1 MERACEHRSNVYG
14 CPDSPP
20 AYWPRNNFCNNLKD
34 QVELTKSHGDF
45 MLSMVKKTP
54 GRGPMVEVNRAS
66 IVNFVENIHH
76 LCRLTLDIESVGPSK
91 QPDLA
96 NQPITPCSSDTKSI
110 KGLKDD
116 LENRLG
122 TIETVEA
129 FLTAR
134 IAQFKSSRID
144 VHPATVQSSH
154 SATMLKPMASATQQD
169 STSALTSTSQPAS
182 GNSNS
187 PSASQPVNGP
197 CSDTSV
203 PLPIETFI
211 PAMESNPQAPQTNAT
226 PGAHSPVPHSSG
238 NRMFEKT
245 TTSAKQNL
253 TSSTYNGEPGS
264 QSARTPIYHLGSR
277 LDTSRVAFDSSSDDD
292 SDSEVSTDDTELEV
306 SPKKDAHSTLSPQMR
321 ILKSPWPV
329 PLLLSGK
336 KLGNS
341 RKTKRDVSDSDDAQ
355 D

>member
-1 MERACEHRSNVYG
+1 MEEACGHRSNVYS
-14 CPDSPP
+14 CPNPA

-34 QVELTKSHGDF
+34 QVELIKSHGDF
-45 MLSMVKKTP
+45 VLSMVRRTP

-76 LCRLTLDIESVGPSK
+76 LCRLTLDIDSVGSSK
-91 QPDLA
+91 QSDLA
-96 NQPITPCSSDTKSI
+96 NQPIAPCPSDPKSI
-110 KGLKDD
+110 KGLKDE
-116 LENRLG
+116 LEDRLG

-134 IAQFKSSRID
+134 IAQLKSSRIG

-154 SATMLKPMASATQQD
+154 SATVSIPFASTTQQD
-169 STSALTSTSQPAS
+169 STSVPTSTSQPAS

-187 PSASQPVNGP
+187 PSASQPVIG
-197 CSDTSV
+197 SHGDTSV
-203 PLPIETFI
+203 PLPTETFI
-211 PAMESNPQAPQTNAT
+211 SAMESNPQTPQTNAT
-226 PGAHSPVPHSSG
+226 ARAYSPVPQSG
-238 NRMFEKT
+238 SPMSEEKT
-245 TTSAKQNL
+245 TTFTEQNL
-253 TSSTYNGEPGS
+253 GPSNHNNEPGS
-264 QSARTPIYHLGSR
+264 RSARTPIYHLGSR

-321 ILKSPWPV
+321 ILKSPWPM

-336 KLGNS
+336 KLGN
-341 RKTKRDVSDSDDAQ
+341 RRNTMRDVSDGDDAQ